1 MDNENYYDLLGISK
15 DASEKDIKKA
25 YVYIY
30 IYFFVDNI
38 LKNSKL

>member
-30 IYFFVDNI
+30 IFFVDNI